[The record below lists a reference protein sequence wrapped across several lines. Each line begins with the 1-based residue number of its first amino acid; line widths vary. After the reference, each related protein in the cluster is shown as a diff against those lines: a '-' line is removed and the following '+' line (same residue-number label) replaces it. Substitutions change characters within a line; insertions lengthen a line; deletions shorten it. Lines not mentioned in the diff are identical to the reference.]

1 MNKKSSLI
9 ARILALVALVAAVVI
24 VFSVVTGSTGS
35 DDEAGKKNNQAGK
48 QNQAKNKKTPKTYE
62 VQPDDTLTG
71 IAAEFGVSVEKI
83 QALNP
88 DLDPQALQAG
98 QELKLR

>member
-1 MNKKSSLI
+1 MNKKSSPI
-9 ARILALVALVAAVVI
+9 ARILAVVALAAAIVV
-24 VFSVVTGSTGS
+24 VFVVVTGST
-35 DDEAGKKNNQAGK
+35 DDDQGQMSNQASK
-48 QNQAKNKKTPKTYE
+48 QNRQNKQNTPKTYE

-83 QALNP
+83 QDLNP

>member
-1 MNKKSSLI
+1 MNKKSSPI
-9 ARILALVALVAAVVI
+9 ARIFALVALVAAVVL
-24 VFSVVTGSTGS
+24 VFVVVTGSTGS
-35 DDEAGKKNNQAGK
+35 DDDGGNKNNQASK
-48 QNQAKNKKTPKTYE
+48 QNQANKKKTPKTYE

-83 QALNP
+83 QDLNP

-98 QELKLR
+98 QNLKLR